1 MGAISATVFATLG
14 CQACSHLDAS
24 YAAPALPVHMY
35 EVPKM
40 VPTSDI
46 ADTRMSYSG
55 QLLNIEAIPRAGFE
69 AVDAFTGPIEISGQL
84 EDALS
89 NQRLYSSETLA
100 RAAGERA
107 QNDLSAIPRQV
118 RKLTAEMSLSAPA
131 ERTGLGLDVGLA
143 PRVSYSRDGDFATR
157 RVGGEVRIGQNF
169 DKRGESDGAAGW
181 YLFAGGD
188 GEALV
193 WEPGEANNLVPSQM
207 ALRDK
212 VTVGDMQAGVTFQQ
226 GPGQVSFSYI
236 QREVEYRERN
246 LGGSDSEQFAGV
258 TFTIRK

>member
-1 MGAISATVFATLG
+1 
-14 CQACSHLDAS
+14 
-24 YAAPALPVHMY
+24 MY

-40 VPTSDI
+40 VPTSEI

-55 QLLNIEAIPRAGFE
+55 QMVNAEAIPRAGFE
-69 AVDAFTGPIEISGQL
+69 AIDAFSSPLEIKGQID
-84 EDALS
+84 DALS
-89 NQRLYSSETLA
+89 NQRLYSSDTLA
-100 RAAGERA
+100 RAVGDRA
-107 QNDLSAIPRQV
+107 RSDLSAIPREV

-131 ERTGLGLDVGLA
+131 ERTGLGLDVGVA
-143 PRVSYSRDGDFATR
+143 PRVTYSRDGDFATR

-169 DKRGESDGAAGW
+169 DKRGEADAASGW

-193 WEPGEANNLVPSQM
+193 WEPGGANAVMPSQM

-226 GPGQVSFSYI
+226 GPGQVSLSYI

-246 LGGSDSEQFAGV
+246 LGGSDSEQYAGV